1 MLVLTFQVGS
11 ESVGL
16 DIRRVHAVVPR
27 VDVKP
32 LSGSPSWLAGTFV
45 YRSEIVPVI
54 DLFRLSGA
62 GSCPAN
68 LSSRIILVRP
78 NSETGLPALL
88 GLLAANVADIREFEP
103 KHSSPNV
110 CRAND
115 AVNLGPAFFDGANV
129 MRMLDPDHMLP
140 ERMRYEVVA

>member
-45 YRSEIVPVI
+45 YRSDIVPVI
-54 DLFRLSGA
+54 DLFQLTGA
-62 GSCPAN
+62 GECPAN

-78 NSETGLPALL
+78 AKESGLPPTL
-88 GLLAANVADIREFEP
+88 GLLAANVADIREFDP
-103 KHSSPNV
+103 QQSSPITSL
-110 CRAND
+110 ANE
-115 AVNLGPAFFDGANV
+115 AVNLGPAFVDGANV

-140 ERMRYEVVA
+140 DWMRREVEA